1 MKAVYIYIFF
11 KYALAILAMYVMCSM
26 TLLFQAVPTM
36 INLQDL
42 NNLEL
47 AIHKG

>member
-1 MKAVYIYIFF
+1 M
-11 KYALAILAMYVMCSM
+11 YALDIPATYGM
-26 TLLFQAVPTM
+26 TLLFQAVPIV